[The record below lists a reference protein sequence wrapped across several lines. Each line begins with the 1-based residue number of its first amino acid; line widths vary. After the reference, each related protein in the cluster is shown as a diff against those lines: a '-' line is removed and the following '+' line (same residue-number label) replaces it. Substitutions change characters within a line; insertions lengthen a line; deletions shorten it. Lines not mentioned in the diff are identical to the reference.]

1 MESLQEQRLP
11 HGQSEPGSPA
21 PLRGA
26 REQPGQEGP
35 HPESGG
41 SAPSTALAPRRKR
54 GGEALQ
60 ARGAGKKYQRH
71 AKPPYSFLALIALV
85 IQGSPE
91 KRLKL
96 AEIIR
101 EIGRLFSF
109 EERYEG
115 WKESIRHNLS
125 SNACFFQ
132 ELRDPVNPKTK
143 GNFWRVNVD
152 LIPPGALKLQNTP
165 VSRQNG
171 GALVPDLAPFVLEG
185 RPYVPLP
192 SAPGGAERPR
202 SFMIESLLQRSPK
215 AEPQGPPPPN
225 AVETPGQAPPAASFF
240 PHPEGRW
247 LDPLRAEGSHVSLWA
262 PPPPPLP
269 NPLGCCL
276 PPTPPWGPRPPV
288 SFLGNLPSCV
298 LVPPCPFPAHPA
310 CLQHFLPCRLPS
322 SCLLCRPGSL
332 PGPPPPPRVPC
343 GPAERLAR
351 SPTLGETRLGVP
363 VSFIFIPSGARR
375 APFVKDCRLGVGH
388 WMHCLCEAGLFGTF
402 NSWSNKNILPP
413 PPTPVSAFL

>member
-26 REQPGQEGP
+26 REQRGQEGP

-132 ELRDPVNPKTK
+132 ELRDPANPKTK

-185 RPYVPLP
+185 RPYAPLL

-215 AEPQGPPPPN
+215 AEPRGPPPPN

-247 LDPLRAEGSHVSLWA
+247 LDPLRAEGSHLSLWA
-262 PPPPPLP
+262 PPPPPPP
-269 NPLGCCL
+269 NPLGCWL
-276 PPTPPWGPRPPV
+276 PPTPPWGPPSPA
-288 SFLGNLPSCV
+288 SFWGNLPSCV
-298 LVPPCPFPAHPA
+298 LAAPCPFPAPCPMVPPATLPASSTFCPAACLPPA
-310 CLQHFLPCRLPS
+310 CCTPWAAF
-322 SCLLCRPGSL
+322 
-332 PGPPPPPRVPC
+332 PGP
-343 GPAERLAR
+343 L
-351 SPTLGETRLGVP
+351 
-363 VSFIFIPSGARR
+363 
-375 APFVKDCRLGVGH
+375 
-388 WMHCLCEAGLFGTF
+388 
-402 NSWSNKNILPP
+402 LPP
-413 PPTPVSAFL
+413 GCPVAQQSAWHTHPPLPRPTSGSQSPLSSYPAVPGGHPS